1 MTPRSVSYFGSLK
14 SFPRNFLFITV
25 VHFSLISTTFEN
37 YGTGI
42 NFCVTIIYLYS
53 FSFVNFKFLVTTGY
67 YRYLIISSSFVQSK
81 VIYFYRAGAEVE
93 PNQRKKSVTEAKVN
107 TFSCVTMH

>member
-1 MTPRSVSYFGSLK
+1 MLQSWSCNLAILAH
-14 SFPRNFLFITV
+14 RNCFLDTFLFVYI
-25 VHFSLISTTFEN
+25 SLISTAFEN

-81 VIYFYRAGAEVE
+81 VIYFYIAGAEVE